1 MTAYNETCAAEGS
14 IFWNHRLFLLE
25 GQAKYYDILERTL
38 YNGFLSG
45 TSLEGNTFFYVNP
58 LASDGKFAFNSD
70 NSIDRQPWFGCSCC
84 PTNVVRL
91 FPALPGYIYAVR
103 DEQIYVNLYVGS
115 QTQVHLNESE
125 VSITQETQYP
135 WDGDIKLTI
144 TPAQPTTFTLS
155 LRVPTW
161 VQGKPVPSD
170 LYRYLD
176 ATPSDITVR
185 VNGETIPVK
194 NDQGYISLH
203 RTWQAGDCV
212 ELSMPMPI
220 RRVVAHPQVADCQ
233 GKVALE
239 RGPLVYAAE
248 GIDNGGQALDLV
260 VPDDM
265 PLTAEFRADILG
277 GITVI
282 TGNTFTAIP
291 YYAWSHRGISEMTV
305 WFGRSQ

>member
-1 MTAYNETCAAEGS
+1 
-14 IFWNHRLFLLE
+14 
-25 GQAKYYDILERTL
+25 
-38 YNGFLSG
+38 
-45 TSLEGNTFFYVNP
+45 
-58 LASDGKFAFNSD
+58 
-70 NSIDRQPWFGCSCC
+70 
-84 PTNVVRL
+84 
-91 FPALPGYIYAVR
+91 
-103 DEQIYVNLYVGS
+103 
-115 QTQVHLNESE
+115 
-125 VSITQETQYP
+125 
-135 WDGDIKLTI
+135 
-144 TPAQPTTFTLS
+144 
-155 LRVPTW
+155 
-161 VQGKPVPSD
+161 
-170 LYRYLD
+170 
-176 ATPSDITVR
+176 
-185 VNGETIPVK
+185 
-194 NDQGYISLH
+194 
-203 RTWQAGDCV
+203 
-212 ELSMPMPI
+212 MPI